1 VPAGSAVFNDVC
13 ISQLQFDAR
22 EFRDARNEN
31 GEAGIEREQV
41 EHVFFERT
49 LGGG

>member
-1 VPAGSAVFNDVC
+1 MLCMYMHANFATPA
-13 ISQLQFDAR
+13 
-22 EFRDARNEN
+22 NEN